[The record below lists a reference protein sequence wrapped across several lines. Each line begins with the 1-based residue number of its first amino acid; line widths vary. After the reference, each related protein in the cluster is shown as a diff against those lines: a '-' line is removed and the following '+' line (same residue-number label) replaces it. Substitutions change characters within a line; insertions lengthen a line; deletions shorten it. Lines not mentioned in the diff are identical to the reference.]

1 MVKCVGRAPNPLIM
15 YTLALDTTGY
25 KIHLVLL
32 KNDTVIFERDWR
44 SNMNEDETITK
55 TILHIQDIEPFF
67 AQKMTKVIVNEGP
80 GTLTG
85 TRVGVAMANALSY
98 ATHAPIVKLNSH
110 TVWQMRLRDE
120 DKKLT
125 PHLLLRINESEL
137 FVDGE
142 IMELKALV
150 KKLAKAKRNS
160 FVCYGELTP
169 TQFSQLNKIRGF
181 LWIIETDL
189 LPFSKIIEQ
198 VKDKGTVKMAAPI
211 YAHPPIITES
221 KKQPLVASIKLDGLP
236 DFVQPVAP
244 KTPVKT
250 AEKVAVKTPVT
261 AVPKKA
267 VAQKSAVKKV
277 EKKPTKKAVVKKV
290 VAKKIAPKKS
300 AVKKPAPKSVPKKK
314 SLSVFKAFTN
324 KLKSFAKKSPAKKVI
339 VKKTAPKKSAPKGSK
354 KR

>member
-1 MVKCVGRAPNPLIM
+1 M

-32 KNDTVIFERDWR
+32 KNDATIFERDWR

-55 TILHIQDIEPFF
+55 TMLHIQDIEPFF

-198 VKDKGTVKMAAPI
+198 IQDKGTVKMAAPI
-211 YAHPPIITES
+211 YSHPPVITES

-244 KTPVKT
+244 KAPVKMTEKVVEKMPAKTPVK
-250 AEKVAVKTPVT
+250 APVKVA
-261 AVPKKA
+261 PKKT

-277 EKKPTKKAVVKKV
+277 EKKTTKKAEVKKV
-290 VAKKIAPKKS
+290 VAKKVVVKKVIPKKS
-300 AVKKPAPKSVPKKK
+300 AVKKPAPKSAPKKK

-324 KLKSFAKKSPAKKVI
+324 KLKSFAKKSPVKKVVAKKA
-339 VKKTAPKKSAPKGSK
+339 TPKKPAPKGSK